1 MSLTTAR
8 VAMVRP
14 PRAVVARGVAPLR
27 AEPDDRAEL
36 VDEAQYGE
44 PVTCLDGRGEWSFV
58 QGPDL
63 YLGWIRTAHLSSLG
77 AAPDQ
82 RVIAVP
88 FARVRSR
95 PADDAAVVDELPAG
109 SVLFQLASMDMD
121 DGGWIQVGNAGYV
134 RADDTVETTA
144 LPHRYPTAAD
154 LLATAESFLGLP
166 YLWGGTSAHGID
178 CSGFTQRVYVLNGVG
193 LDRDAD
199 QQALGGRS
207 VDRARPGD
215 LFYFGADSVTHT
227 ALATGETTFMHAPQ
241 AGLAVQRGELG
252 ADRSR
257 LRAIRRYLP

>member
-1 MSLTTAR
+1 MSLTAAR
-8 VAMVRP
+8 VAMVLP
-14 PRAVVARGVAPLR
+14 PRTVVTRGVASLR
-27 AEPDDRAEL
+27 AEPDESALL

-44 PVTCLDGRGEWSFV
+44 RVTCLGERGEWSFV

-63 YLGWIRTAHLSSLG
+63 YFGWIRTAHLGVFG
-77 AAPDQ
+77 AGPNQ

-88 FARVRSR
+88 LARVCSR
-95 PADDAAVVDELPAG
+95 PTEDAEVVDELPAG
-109 SVLFQLASMDMD
+109 STLSPSAPRSSS
-121 DGGWIQVGNAGYV
+121 GWIQIDRAHYV

-144 LPHRYPTAAD
+144 LPYRYPTADD
-154 LLATAESFLGLP
+154 LLASAESFIGVP

-193 LDRDAD
+193 LVRDAD

-215 LFYFGADSVTHT
+215 LLFFGAERVTHT
-227 ALATGETTFMHAPQ
+227 ALATGETTFIHVPE
-241 AGLAVQRGELG
+241 AGLTVQRGELT